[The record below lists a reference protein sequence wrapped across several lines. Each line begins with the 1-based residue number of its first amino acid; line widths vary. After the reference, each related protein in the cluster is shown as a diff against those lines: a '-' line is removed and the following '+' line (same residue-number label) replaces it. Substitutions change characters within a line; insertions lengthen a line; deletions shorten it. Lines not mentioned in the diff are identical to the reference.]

1 MSGTKSAS
9 RMAPAIDPA
18 RPGAVIVAHGQPSNP
33 APAEAALRVLAGKVA
48 RHLPGWDVASATMA
62 APDILERRLQQH
74 SNAAVYPVFMADGW
88 FTGMA
93 LPKRLRISEK
103 PHLMRPLG
111 MDPRLPAIAAD
122 VTAQAVAAR
131 GWDMAET
138 CLIIA
143 AHGGQ
148 ASRNPAKAAR
158 VFTAA
163 LAALTRFADIRL
175 GFIEESPD
183 LSDVAAGAGNKALC
197 LPFFAANGRHV
208 RRDIPAA
215 LSKAGFEG
223 GVLDAIGLADQIPDL
238 IAQSL
243 TQNTCQRAVG

>member
-1 MSGTKSAS
+1 
-9 RMAPAIDPA
+9 MAPATNPA

-33 APAEAALRVLAGKVA
+33 APAEAALRVLADDVA
-48 RHLPGWDVASATMA
+48 RRLPGWDVTSATMA
-62 APDILERRLQQH
+62 APDILEQRLEQH

-93 LPKRLRISEK
+93 LPKRLRVSGK
-103 PHLMRPLG
+103 QHLMQPLG

-122 VTAQAVAAR
+122 VTAKAVMAR
-131 GWDMAET
+131 GWNMAET

-148 ASRNPAKAAR
+148 VSRNPAKAAR

-163 LAALTRFADIRL
+163 LAAITGFADIRL

-183 LSDVAAGAGNKALC
+183 LSEVAAGAGNKALC

-208 RRDIPAA
+208 RGDIPAA

-223 GVLDAIGLADQIPDL
+223 GVLEPIGLAEQIPDL

-243 TQNTCQRAVG
+243 TQKHMSKALA